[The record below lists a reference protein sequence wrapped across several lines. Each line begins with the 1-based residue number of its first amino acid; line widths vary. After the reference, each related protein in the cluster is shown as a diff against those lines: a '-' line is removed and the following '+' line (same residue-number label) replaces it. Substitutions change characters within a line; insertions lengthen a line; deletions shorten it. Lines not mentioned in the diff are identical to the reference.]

1 MARRSCA
8 NVRDLLRTA
17 LLVIAI
23 AGPSVLADDVIN
35 TASVSFIGTSGP
47 VTLPTNVVRARKID
61 PVPLGGT
68 LFVQKT
74 ASRDVAE
81 IGDFV
86 DFTVRVRNVSNFT
99 ISQVLV
105 EDGLPFG
112 FTYERGSTQVAGAR
126 MPDPPGNPGPRL
138 TFVIG
143 DLGAG
148 RTIDLTYRTRVG
160 V

>member
-1 MARRSCA
+1 MDQRSLA
-8 NVRDLLRTA
+8 SVRTLLRAAFLTF
-17 LLVIAI
+17 LL
-23 AGPSVLADDVIN
+23 AGSWARAEDVVN

-74 ASRDVAE
+74 ASRGVAE

-112 FTYERGSTQVAGAR
+112 FTFERGSAQT
-126 MPDPPGNPGPRL
+126 
-138 TFVIG
+138 
-143 DLGAG
+143 
-148 RTIDLTYRTRVG
+148 
-160 V
+160 